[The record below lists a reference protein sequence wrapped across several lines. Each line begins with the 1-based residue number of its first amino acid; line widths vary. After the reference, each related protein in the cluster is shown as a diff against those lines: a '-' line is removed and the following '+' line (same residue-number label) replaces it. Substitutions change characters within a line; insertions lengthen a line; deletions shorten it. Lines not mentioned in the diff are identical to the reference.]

1 MECWY
6 DSLFECD
13 CEGIY
18 EILRVPCAGSVNTT
32 ANYRQ
37 PWGLMTPLGE
47 TLDPKLNK
55 RIKWITSCAS
65 VASFFLIVLDDW
77 KTKMFRVFIEVLA
90 IRVWPDPKQ
99 PWYWIVQ
106 DLTPHHCYYL
116 GQYPWYWDYNYYCT
130 KSPDG
135 RLIVP
140 PQTEAVKKI
149 LASPGFAPAR
159 TFVYSPKVIV
169 FGVETGGG
177 RWVEKKNI
185 LPFGMTPSYPDVEY
199 DLYKTREEEENRFFL
214 GDPIVNTWNEQL
226 AVIDFINNRFT
237 NCLARLYPPPD
248 KIPKGVVRTKDGDF
262 QWPGKPLDQI
272 QRPLPE
278 PSKYLPPEM
287 TQTKISIITTLAFSP
302 AGRPDGL
309 TLETTLY

>member
-13 CEGIY
+13 CKGID
-18 EILRVPCAGSVNTT
+18 EITKVPCAGSVYTR

-37 PWGLMTPLGE
+37 LSGLITPLGE

-65 VASFFLIVLDDW
+65 VSSFDLIVFDDW
-77 KTKMFRVFIEVLA
+77 KTKRFRVFIQVSKV
-90 IRVWPDPKQ
+90 RVFPDPKD
-99 PWYWIVQ
+99 PWLWVTQ
-106 DLTPHHCYYL
+106 DLTPNHCYYL
-116 GQYPWYWDYNYYCT
+116 GQYPWYWDYNYYCAR
-130 KSPDG
+130 SPDG

-149 LASPGFAPAR
+149 LTSPGFAPAR
-159 TFVYSPKVIV
+159 TFEYSPKVIV
-169 FGVETGGG
+169 FGVEMGGG

-185 LPFGMTPSYPDVEY
+185 SPFGMAPSYPGLEY
-199 DLYKTREEEENRFFL
+199 DLYSGRDEEENRWFL
-214 GDPIVNTWNEQL
+214 GDAIVDTWNEQL
-226 AVIDFINNRFT
+226 AIAAFIDARFK
-237 NCLARLYPPPD
+237 NCLARLYPPPE
-248 KIPKGVVRTKDGDF
+248 KIPSGVVRTKNGDF
-262 QWPGKPLDQI
+262 SWPGKPMDQI

-287 TQTKISIITTLAFSP
+287 AQTKISVRTTLAFSP

-309 TLETTLY
+309 TLETTLS